1 MVHAVGARPRAS
13 KALRLLIAAILA
25 LGLIPIASLS
35 SGGLL
40 AAETAYIQHDGKI
53 PYAGYSTMAMSVD
66 GSPAVCAQPSK
77 ATPPEGSYAVSY
89 DLLEG
94 SDALAV
100 EPGSTWRIDLI
111 RNLFWYGPG
120 SPGFNAGFWPSSWY
134 DGTPMTY
141 ERYFVALHI
150 ALSDAYAADWQG
162 SVYGCNEQMKTWAR
176 TQIIGYQGSGKPFLA
191 GSTYDK
197 YFNSG
202 WTEAPSD
209 FQVFQM
215 ATGSSTQRVF
225 SFRPYNPEG
234 WVGVAK
240 RSANPEI
247 TDGNSCYDLG
257 GAQYAVYDSSWS
269 HVDTITVPAD
279 GGWAYSQALAP
290 GVYHVQETVAPKG
303 YALDQT
309 VFDVTVT
316 SKQTSWIGDA
326 EGYHNEVPQNDP
338 AVMWVGKID
347 LETTLD
353 MPQGS
358 ASLAG
363 AQFTVRYYDGYY
375 DTPEAAEASGAPTR
389 TWVVETNENGYA
401 RILDEFKIGG
411 DEYYYIGT
419 EPTIPLGTVLIQ
431 ETKAPEGYLLDDDT
445 VYLSQVTADSFVESV
460 ETYNAPIV
468 KEQAIRGG
476 LEVEKRDSQ
485 TGSTPQGDA
494 TFAGI
499 EFEVVNDSE
508 GSVRVGG
515 RDVAP
520 GDVALTLTTGADG
533 KARTASDALPYG
545 DYLVRESAT
554 NGSYLNTSVPQTAQI
569 RQDGVIVRLAGPS
582 SFTDD
587 VVRGGVE
594 VEKRDAE
601 TGRLEPLGAGS
612 LDVLFEITNAGDR
625 PVVVGGVS
633 YAPGKAVM
641 TIQAKG
647 GVAKTASDALPYG
660 SYEIRE
666 VSAGTG
672 YFLTDGEPRPFSI
685 ERNGVIVKPAT
696 GEFSFKNQAK
706 RGDLELVK
714 VEEGTMH
721 RLAGV
726 PFRITSQTTGESHVI
741 VTDANGYASTHASWN
756 PHTQKTNAND
766 AAGEGALDD
775 EAGVW
780 FGLGSAPDDS
790 KGALPY
796 DRYTLEE
803 LPCAANEGLTLVTI
817 PDITI
822 TRDSHTVDLG
832 TVDDDRPVDQSPRI
846 LTTAMDA
853 ADRDKLVSADGAA
866 VIVDSVEYANLV
878 PGETYR
884 LVATLMDKATGEP
897 VTQGGEPVTG
907 ERELTPREHY
917 GTADVRL
924 ALDARGLKGDVVV
937 FEELW
942 AADGTLAASHADIDD
957 EGQTVRLVPPEIGTQ
972 ASDGADGDKLV
983 VADPEAVV
991 VDTVSYANL
1000 VPGREYLVTGTLM
1013 VRQTGEPLL
1022 AADGEPV
1029 TATLAFKPSAASGS
1043 VELEFRFDA
1052 SLLAGKELVAFETLE
1067 KDGLELA
1074 VHADIDDEG
1083 QTVEV
1088 AAPEI
1093 GTTARDAEDG
1103 DKALAASPVAA
1114 VIDEVAYEGLV
1125 AGKSYVLTATLMDK
1139 ATGEPLAGADGQPVT
1154 ASTAFKPAAAHGS
1167 AEVTLELD
1175 ASALPEGAELVVFEE
1190 LARDG
1195 IVVAEHKDIDDEG
1208 QTVSVERP
1216 GIGTQASDG
1225 ADGDK
1230 EVAAGPEAVIVDE
1243 VAYEGLVPGREYLVT
1258 GTLML
1263 KSTGEP
1269 LLAADGEPVTATKA
1283 FVPAASSGTVEVEFR
1298 LDTSLLAGEE
1308 LVAFEGLSEQGVE
1321 LAVHADIDDEGQT
1334 VEVVSPSIATT
1345 ARDALDGDKAVTA
1358 DPGAKVV
1365 DTLSLTGLA
1374 PGRDYEAHGIL
1385 MDAETGLPAVAAG
1398 SEAGEEELAE
1408 AAEAIARAMGLG
1420 EEGDGSVDRKA
1431 LAAVLAEHKEA
1442 VADMAVAKRD
1452 VTPEGT
1458 SATVELEYPIDASGL
1473 AGTTTVCLAVLVAD
1487 DRVVASELDLSCAE
1501 QQCGIVA
1508 PAIGTE
1514 LTDKTDGDH
1523 EALDSAE
1530 AVLVDT
1536 VAYRDLVPGK
1546 EYVLAG
1552 ILMDKATGKPLL
1564 VADREVRAS
1573 ATFVPNAPDGTA
1585 EVEFAFDARGLK
1597 GHELVAF
1604 ETLSKDGLEVAVHA
1618 DIDDAAQ
1625 TVTITDVPGAPG
1637 QSLAKTG
1644 DGTAIATLI
1653 AFLAVLAGGLGAWAA
1668 RRRMAPGPEEPAD
1681 E

>member
-1 MVHAVGARPRAS
+1 M
-13 KALRLLIAAILA
+13 AAILA
-25 LGLIPIASLS
+25 LGLIPLASLT

-66 GSPAVCAQPSK
+66 GCPAVCAQPSK

-94 SDALAV
+94 SDALAI
-100 EPGSTWRIDLI
+100 EAGSTWRIDLI
-111 RNLFWYGPG
+111 RNLFWYGPD
-120 SPGFNAGFWPSSWY
+120 SPGFNPGFWPDTWY
-134 DGTPMTY
+134 DGTPMNHD
-141 ERYFVALHI
+141 RYFVALHI

-162 SVYGCNEQMKTWAR
+162 SVFGCNDQMKTWAR
-176 TQIIGYQGSGKPFLA
+176 TQVIGYQGSGKPFLA

-197 YFNSG
+197 YFNYG
-202 WTEAPSD
+202 WSAAPSD
-209 FQVFQM
+209 FEVFQM
-215 ATGSSTQRVF
+215 ATGSGTQRVF

-303 YALDQT
+303 YVLDQT

-338 AVMWVGKID
+338 AAMWVGKID

-375 DTPEAAEASGAPTR
+375 DTPEAAEASGTPTR
-389 TWVVETNENGYA
+389 TWVVETNENGMA
-401 RILDEFKIGG
+401 GLDERWLVSGDPLFKQDNGNA
-411 DEYYYIGT
+411 
-419 EPTIPLGTVLIQ
+419 TIPLGTVLIQ

-445 VYLSQVTADSFVESV
+445 VYLRQVTADSFVESV

-476 LEVEKRDSQ
+476 LEVEKRDAQ

-494 TFAGI
+494 DFEGI

-508 GSVRVGG
+508 GSVRVNG

-520 GDVALTLTTGADG
+520 GEVALTLTTGADG
-533 KARTASDALPYG
+533 KAKTAADALPYG

-554 NGSYLNTSVPQTAQI
+554 NDSYLNTSAPQAAQI
-569 RQDGVIVRLAGPS
+569 REDGVIVRLTGSS

-587 VVRGGVE
+587 VIRGGVE
-594 VEKRDAE
+594 VEKRDVE

-612 LDVLFEITNAGDR
+612 LDVLFEVSNAGDHT
-625 PVVVGGVS
+625 VVVGGVS
-633 YAPGKAVM
+633 YAPGQTVM
-641 TIQAKG
+641 TIQAED
-647 GVAKTASDALPYG
+647 GVAKTAADALPFG

-672 YFLTDGEPRPFSI
+672 YLLTDGEPRAFSI
-685 ERNGVIVKPAT
+685 ERNGVVVKPAT
-696 GEFSFKNQAK
+696 GESAFKNQAK

-714 VEEGTMH
+714 VEEGSMH

-726 PFRITSQTTGESHVI
+726 PFRLTSQTTGESHVI

-766 AAGEGALDD
+766 SAAEASLDG

-780 FGLGSAPDDS
+780 FGLASAPDDS

-803 LPCAANEGLTLVTI
+803 LPCAANEGLTLVKI

-822 TRDSHTVDLG
+822 SRDSHTVDLG
-832 TVDDDRPVDQSPRI
+832 TVDDERPVDQSPRI

-853 ADRDKLVSADGAA
+853 ADRDKLVSADGTA
-866 VIVDSVEYANLV
+866 VIADSVEYANLV
-878 PGETYR
+878 PGESYR

-897 VTQGGEPVTG
+897 VTQDGEPVTG

-917 GTADVRL
+917 GTVDVRL
-924 ALDARGLKGDVVV
+924 AFDARGLEGDAVV
-937 FEELW
+937 FEELY

-957 EGQTVRLVPPEIGTQ
+957 EGQTVRLIPPAIGTQ

-983 VADPEAVV
+983 TADPEAVV
-991 VDTVSYANL
+991 VDEVSYANL
-1000 VPGREYLVTGTLM
+1000 VPGREYLVKGALM

-1022 AADGEPV
+1022 DADGNPV
-1029 TATLAFKPSAASGS
+1029 TATLAFKPAAASGS

-1052 SLLAGKELVAFETLE
+1052 SLLAGKELVAFESME
-1067 KDGLELA
+1067 KDGLEVA

-1088 AAPEI
+1088 VAPAI
-1093 GTTARDAEDG
+1093 GTTARDGASG
-1103 DKALAASPVAA
+1103 GKHVAASPVAS
-1114 VIDEVAYEGLV
+1114 VIDTVAYEGLV
-1125 AGKSYVLTATLMDK
+1125 TGKTYVLTATLMDK
-1139 ATGEPLAGADGQPVT
+1139 ATGEPLLGSDGEPVT
-1154 ASTAFKPAAAHGS
+1154 GSASFRPAAPSGTT
-1167 AEVTLELD
+1167 EVILELD

-1190 LARDG
+1190 LSRDG
-1195 IVVAEHKDIDDEG
+1195 VVLAEHADIEDEG
-1208 QTVSVERP
+1208 QTVEVERP
-1216 GIGTQASDG
+1216 EIGTQASDG

-1230 EVAAGPEAVIVDE
+1230 EVAAGPEAVVVDA
-1243 VAYEGLVPGREYLVT
+1243 VAYEGLVPGREYVLT
-1258 GTLML
+1258 GSLML

-1269 LLAADGEPVTATKA
+1269 LLDVDGKPVTTSKA
-1283 FVPAASSGTVEVEFR
+1283 FTPTASSGTVEVEFR
-1298 LDTSLLAGEE
+1298 FDSSLIAGEE
-1308 LVAFEGLSEQGVE
+1308 LVAFEALSEQGVE
-1321 LAVHADIDDEGQT
+1321 LAVHADIEDAGQT
-1334 VEVVSPSIATT
+1334 VEVVAPSIATT
-1345 ARDALDGDKAVTA
+1345 ARDGLDGDKAVTA

-1365 DTLSLTGLA
+1365 DTVSLTGLA
-1374 PGRDYEAHGIL
+1374 PGREYEVHGIL
-1385 MDAETGLPAVAAG
+1385 MDADTGLPAVPAD
-1398 SEAGEEELAE
+1398 SEVADEELT
-1408 AAEAIARAMGLG
+1408 AAVEAIAQAMGLG
-1420 EEGDGSVDRKA
+1420 EQGDGTVDRKA
-1431 LAAVLAEHKEA
+1431 LADALAEHKATLAE
-1442 VADMAVAKRD
+1442 MAVAKRA

-1458 SATVELEYPIDASGL
+1458 STAVELEYPIDASGL
-1473 AGTTTVCLAVLVAD
+1473 AGMTTVCLAVLVAD
-1487 DRVVASELDLSCAE
+1487 DTVVASELDLGCAD
-1501 QQCGIVA
+1501 QQCGVVA

-1514 LTDKTDGDH
+1514 LTDATDGDH
-1523 EALDSAE
+1523 EALDSAT

-1536 VAYRDLVPGK
+1536 VAYRDLIPGK
-1546 EYVLAG
+1546 EYVLQG
-1552 ILMDKATGKPLL
+1552 VLMDKSTGKPLL
-1564 VADREVRAS
+1564 VADREVTAS
-1573 ATFVPNAPDGTA
+1573 ATFVPNAPDGVA
-1585 EVEFAFDARGLK
+1585 EVEFSFDARGLK
-1597 GHELVAF
+1597 GRELVAF

-1618 DIDDAAQ
+1618 DIDDEAQ
-1625 TVTITDVPGAPG
+1625 TVTVTDVPGMPG

-1644 DGTAIATLI
+1644 DATAAATLI

-1668 RRRMAPGPEEPAD
+1668 RRRTASDPDDPAD